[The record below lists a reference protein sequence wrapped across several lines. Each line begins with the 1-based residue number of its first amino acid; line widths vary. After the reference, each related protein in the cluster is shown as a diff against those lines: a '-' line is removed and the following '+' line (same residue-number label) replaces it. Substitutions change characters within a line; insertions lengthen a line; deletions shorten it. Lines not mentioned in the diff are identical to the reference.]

1 MLAIR
6 RFFKTM
12 LGVATPMQ
20 ILLACLL
27 GSMLGFLPVPGPG
40 LAASIL
46 LVFLLLVL
54 NANIF
59 LAGLVTFG
67 TKLVSLAAAP
77 LVFEVGRFLIDGP
90 TQPIARLLANG
101 PITAWLGF
109 DAYLVT
115 GGLAVGL
122 VVGLLV
128 GVLVGRLVRDIRI
141 TLGRLER
148 ENDLVAFLAERR
160 ATKFAAWVLFGG
172 IPKGGFS
179 AMADRRGSPVRITG
193 LVVVGLLAG
202 LLAVTAWLASGDLAR
217 GMLERELTRMN
228 GATVEVGA
236 VEIDWLQ
243 GRTRILGLAACDPSD
258 LDRNLL
264 EAGELAAG
272 LDLGSVLRRRLVVD
286 LVRVEDARSDVE
298 RDAPGRL
305 HHEPDPADD
314 GGDTDASTTDDEDS
328 PPAGTDLESYLRT
341 AKVWRERLEQV
352 SRVLDDLADRIPES
366 TDDGDE
372 PEVEDSDATEPGT
385 TDSLEDWLQREV
397 DRLGYA
403 GVRATHLIDTAPTLL
418 VRRIEATGV
427 RRGGDGP
434 FGELFDIVISSF
446 STQPTLVDEPP
457 RLELAARD
465 ESLRIDI
472 SLGGLSR
479 IATEND
485 FDFVM
490 RGLPAG
496 LIVNQLVATDPSPF
510 EGGSID
516 AGSTGRFRL
525 RPVVGI
531 TAPLDVVLRDATIR
545 IGGESA
551 TIRELPVRID
561 ILGRLDDP
569 AIMIDD
575 RRLADALRDAGA
587 EALASRAR
595 EEADEQVER
604 GLDKLEAETGI
615 RLPGELQDGI
625 GDAIGKGLGDL
636 FGGGDD

>member
-20 ILLACLL
+20 ILLACLI

-40 LAASIL
+40 LAASIV

-67 TKLVSLAAAP
+67 TKIVSLAAAP

-115 GGLAVGL
+115 GGLAVGA
-122 VVGLLV
+122 VSGLLI
-128 GVLVGRLVRDIRI
+128 GVIVGRLVRDIRR
-141 TLGRLER
+141 TLGRLEG
-148 ENDLVAFLAERR
+148 ESDLVAFLAQRR
-160 ATKFAAWVLFGG
+160 ITKIAAWILFGG

-179 AMADRRGSPVRITG
+179 AMADRRGSPIRITG
-193 LVVVGLLAG
+193 VVVVVLLAG
-202 LLAVTAWLASGDLAR
+202 LLAITAWLASGDLAR

-272 LDLGSVLRRRLVVD
+272 LDLGAVLRRRLVID
-286 LVRVEDARSDVE
+286 LVRVEDARSDVA
-298 RDAPGRL
+298 RDTPGRL
-305 HHEPDPADD
+305 HVDSDPAKADE
-314 GGDTDASTTDDEDS
+314 TEDS
-328 PPAGTDLESYLRT
+328 SATEEEAPPAGTDLESYLRT
-341 AKVWRERLEQV
+341 AKVWRERLEQI
-352 SRVLDDLADRIPES
+352 SRVIDDLADRIPES
-366 TDDGDE
+366 TGGDDE
-372 PEVEDSDATEPGT
+372 PDAEDSDATESGT
-385 TDSLEDWLQREV
+385 TDSLEAWLRREV

-418 VRRIEATGV
+418 VRKIEATGV
-427 RRGGDGP
+427 RRAGDGP
-434 FGELFDIVISSF
+434 FGDLFDIVISSF

-457 RLELAARD
+457 RLELAARN
-465 ESLRIDI
+465 ESLRVDV

-479 IATEND
+479 VATENRFEFTVRD
-485 FDFVM
+485 
-490 RGLPAG
+490 LPAG
-496 LIVNQLVATDPSPF
+496 LIVNQLVAADPPPF
-510 EGGSID
+510 AGGSID
-516 AGSTGRFRL
+516 ASTIGAFRL
-525 RPVVGI
+525 RPEVRI
-531 TAPLDVVLRDATIR
+531 IAPLDVVLRDATIH

-561 ILGRLDDP
+561 VLGRLDDP
-569 AIMIDD
+569 SIMIDD

-595 EEADEQVER
+595 EEADKQIDR
-604 GLDKLEAETGI
+604 GLDRLETETGI
-615 RLPGELQDGI
+615 RLPDELQEGI
-625 GDAIGKGLGDL
+625 GEAIGKGLGDL